1 MKLEQHVE
9 KFKAQYGGG
18 EMVVHPNGGIELP
31 MWLAAMLLH
40 LSGIRSKKRRIQKKV
55 INREVIGLLERASG
69 AQSKS

>member
-1 MKLEQHVE
+1 MNLEQQAE

-18 EMVVHPNGGIELP
+18 EFVMRPDGQVELP

-55 INREVIGLLERASG
+55 ISREVARLIERAL
-69 AQSKS
+69 KK

>member
-1 MKLEQHVE
+1 MNLEQQAE

-18 EMVVHPNGGIELP
+18 ELVVHPNGGIELP

-55 INREVIGLLERASG
+55 INREVSRLIARALKD
-69 AQSKS
+69 QR